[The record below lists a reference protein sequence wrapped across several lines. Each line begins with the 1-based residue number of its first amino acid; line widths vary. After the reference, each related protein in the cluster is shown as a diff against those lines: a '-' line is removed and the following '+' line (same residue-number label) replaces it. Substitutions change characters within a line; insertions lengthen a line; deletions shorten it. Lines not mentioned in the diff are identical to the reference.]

1 MTLPPSQ
8 HNDAA
13 EADALISASVLEA
26 QREAEAYADQKAL
39 DLEKS
44 KENDEEGY
52 LPAAPKLLQLSQE
65 TLQKATHDFKVKGQ
79 QLDLLLLK
87 AESYSHFILENQK
100 RSQLAITSSSQPN
113 PASQSRLTRSG
124 EKRAAAAA
132 TATSSSPNKRRKG
145 HQGESLASP
154 SSSSSSSSSSS
165 DASGAFQQPSNLTG
179 GILMPYQLEGLR
191 WLLSLWENGT
201 TTINPVY
208 HVLCN
213 TLYHTLPTHPIMHF
227 TPSITYSSTPLT
239 LTPLTLTLTHPHSQS
254 L

>member
-8 HNDAA
+8 HDDAA
-13 EADALISASVLEA
+13 KDDAMISASVLEA

-65 TLQKATHDFKVKGQ
+65 TLQKTTHDFKVKGQ

-100 RSQLAITSSSQPN
+100 RSQMTAATSSSSSQQDPT
-113 PASQSRLTRSG
+113 AQSRLTRSG

-132 TATSSSPNKRRKG
+132 ATSSSPSKRRKG
-145 HQGESLASP
+145 QQGESLPSP
-154 SSSSSSSSSSS
+154 SSSSSSS
-165 DASGAFQQPSNLTG
+165 DGTVAAFQQPSNLTG
-179 GILMPYQLEGLR
+179 GTLMPYQLEGLR

-201 TTINPVY
+201 AYQHPINTPY
-208 HVLCN
+208 Q
-213 TLYHTLPTHPIMHF
+213 HTLSTHQHTRSPTV
-227 TPSITYSSTPLT
+227 
-239 LTPLTLTLTHPHSQS
+239 
-254 L
+254 